1 MAIGHAG
8 TSFCVTGDVSGRL
21 WPALYQ
27 YQATSDSGEEVPV
40 MAIAMLNQ
48 AGPHAATNLVQA
60 TTINLAE
67 IEPAEIVPGRRGPLL
82 SR

>member
-1 MAIGHAG
+1 MRAQAYRYEL
-8 TSFCVTGDVSGRL
+8 SAAWDVSGRPRL
-21 WPALYQ
+21 ALYQ

-40 MAIAMLNQ
+40 IRMATSNQ

-60 TTINLAE
+60 ITIELTE
-67 IEPAEIVPGRRGPLL
+67 IAPAEIVPGTSGPLL